1 MKIKNLKIGTQLK
14 FGLAAMLVFVILL
27 GFVSYWQSDQ
37 IHLQT
42 EAIYNHPLKTRRAIN
57 EITSNVLFM
66 RMNIRDF
73 LLVEDDEVRQRIL
86 NEMAINQSNVLNEI
100 DKLKECY
107 LGPRKDI
114 DDFTNEFTKWV
125 NIRQETIR
133 LVTSGK
139 LEEARHRHVPG
150 GIAPTQALIVLDAL
164 QKISVFA
171 SNKSDKLYTNS
182 IKLHN
187 VLNSELILLVSIIL
201 LLSILINY
209 ILLRN
214 IRKPLDELTDVTR
227 RFQDGDKKVRSS
239 YESKNEFGALSASFN
254 TLARSIEEN
263 AELNKKA
270 AILSTAIMSK
280 EETKKFFQ
288 ITLRTLSAITG
299 SQMAAVYLLDKNNAT
314 FNHYE
319 SLGLDNRAKHSFAA
333 DLFEGEFGAVLTEK
347 KIIHITQIPD
357 DTPFYFPVVSGRFR
371 PKEIITIPILEFDEV
386 VAVISLASL
395 HDYSGLALQLL
406 HETYPM
412 LTARIIGELAFK
424 KIIDFSD
431 QLDMQ
436 NKELEQQ
443 SKEMSMQADELK
455 EYNIELELQKK
466 QLDEANHLKSAFLSN
481 MSHELRTPLNSVI
494 ALSGVLSRRLK
505 SQIPEDE
512 FSYLGIIEKN
522 GKQLLELIN
531 DILDL
536 SRIEAGKEEFMYS
549 KFAIQ
554 DQIRSIVES
563 LAPIAEEKGISII
576 NHIPADLP
584 EIISDSAK
592 CQHIFQNIIGNAVK
606 FTEKGSVEITAE
618 MKSGKLYVGIKD
630 TGIGILAK
638 HLSIIFDEFRQA
650 DGNSSRKYGGTGLG
664 LAIAKKYTQMLRGG
678 IEVSSQEGV
687 GSLFV
692 VTLPKKPA
700 EHEFDDTEKESAF
713 LKPFASFKVTTTNP
727 GGFGKT
733 LLVVEDSEPQIIQL
747 TDILKEE
754 GYTLQIA
761 RNGKE
766 ALQIIQGSIPDAM
779 ILDLMMP
786 EVDGFEV
793 LKSIREQEK
802 TNHIPVLILTAKHV
816 TQQELNFLRGNHI
829 YQLIQKGDIN
839 RNELLAHV
847 NNMIYPKE
855 NPEIGTGTENH
866 SVKQRIGK
874 ATILLIEDNNDSII
888 TLRAL
893 LDQAHELIT
902 AADGLT
908 GLEKAKTAKP
918 DLILLDISL
927 SGMDGFAILHEVKKD
942 SQLSDIPVIALTAR
956 AMKGDREELLEIGFD
971 DYISK
976 PIDNDLF
983 EKTIRKWLNDK
994 VG

>member
-1 MKIKNLKIGTQLK
+1 
-14 FGLAAMLVFVILL
+14 
-27 GFVSYWQSDQ
+27 
-37 IHLQT
+37 
-42 EAIYNHPLKTRRAIN
+42 
-57 EITSNVLFM
+57 
-66 RMNIRDF
+66 
-73 LLVEDDEVRQRIL
+73 
-86 NEMAINQSNVLNEI
+86 
-100 DKLKECY
+100 
-107 LGPRKDI
+107 
-114 DDFTNEFTKWV
+114 
-125 NIRQETIR
+125 
-133 LVTSGK
+133 
-139 LEEARHRHVPG
+139 
-150 GIAPTQALIVLDAL
+150 
-164 QKISVFA
+164 
-171 SNKSDKLYTNS
+171 
-182 IKLHN
+182 
-187 VLNSELILLVSIIL
+187 
-201 LLSILINY
+201 
-209 ILLRN
+209 
-214 IRKPLDELTDVTR
+214 
-227 RFQDGDKKVRSS
+227 
-239 YESKNEFGALSASFN
+239 
-254 TLARSIEEN
+254 
-263 AELNKKA
+263 
-270 AILSTAIMSK
+270 
-280 EETKKFFQ
+280 
-288 ITLRTLSAITG
+288 
-299 SQMAAVYLLDKNNAT
+299 
-314 FNHYE
+314 
-319 SLGLDNRAKHSFAA
+319 
-333 DLFEGEFGAVLTEK
+333 
-347 KIIHITQIPD
+347 
-357 DTPFYFPVVSGRFR
+357 
-371 PKEIITIPILEFDEV
+371 
-386 VAVISLASL
+386 
-395 HDYSGLALQLL
+395 
-406 HETYPM
+406 
-412 LTARIIGELAFK
+412 
-424 KIIDFSD
+424 
-431 QLDMQ
+431 
-436 NKELEQQ
+436 
-443 SKEMSMQADELK
+443 
-455 EYNIELELQKK
+455 
-466 QLDEANHLKSAFLSN
+466 
-481 MSHELRTPLNSVI
+481 
-494 ALSGVLSRRLK
+494 
-505 SQIPEDE
+505 
-512 FSYLGIIEKN
+512 
-522 GKQLLELIN
+522 
-531 DILDL
+531 
-536 SRIEAGKEEFMYS
+536 
-549 KFAIQ
+549 
-554 DQIRSIVES
+554 
-563 LAPIAEEKGISII
+563 
-576 NHIPADLP
+576 
-584 EIISDSAK
+584 
-592 CQHIFQNIIGNAVK
+592 
-606 FTEKGSVEITAE
+606 
-618 MKSGKLYVGIKD
+618 
-630 TGIGILAK
+630 
-638 HLSIIFDEFRQA
+638 
-650 DGNSSRKYGGTGLG
+650 
-664 LAIAKKYTQMLRGG
+664 MLRGG

>member
-1 MKIKNLKIGTQLK
+1 M
-14 FGLAAMLVFVILL
+14 
-27 GFVSYWQSDQ
+27 
-37 IHLQT
+37 
-42 EAIYNHPLKTRRAIN
+42 
-57 EITSNVLFM
+57 
-66 RMNIRDF
+66 
-73 LLVEDDEVRQRIL
+73 
-86 NEMAINQSNVLNEI
+86 
-100 DKLKECY
+100 
-107 LGPRKDI
+107 
-114 DDFTNEFTKWV
+114 
-125 NIRQETIR
+125 
-133 LVTSGK
+133 
-139 LEEARHRHVPG
+139 
-150 GIAPTQALIVLDAL
+150 
-164 QKISVFA
+164 
-171 SNKSDKLYTNS
+171 KSDKL
-182 IKLHN
+182 H
-187 VLNSELILLVSIIL
+187 
-201 LLSILINY
+201 
-209 ILLRN
+209 
-214 IRKPLDELTDVTR
+214 
-227 RFQDGDKKVRSS
+227 
-239 YESKNEFGALSASFN
+239 
-254 TLARSIEEN
+254 
-263 AELNKKA
+263 
-270 AILSTAIMSK
+270 
-280 EETKKFFQ
+280 
-288 ITLRTLSAITG
+288 
-299 SQMAAVYLLDKNNAT
+299 
-314 FNHYE
+314 
-319 SLGLDNRAKHSFAA
+319 
-333 DLFEGEFGAVLTEK
+333 
-347 KIIHITQIPD
+347 
-357 DTPFYFPVVSGRFR
+357 
-371 PKEIITIPILEFDEV
+371 
-386 VAVISLASL
+386 
-395 HDYSGLALQLL
+395 
-406 HETYPM
+406 
-412 LTARIIGELAFK
+412 
-424 KIIDFSD
+424 
-431 QLDMQ
+431 
-436 NKELEQQ
+436 
-443 SKEMSMQADELK
+443 
-455 EYNIELELQKK
+455 
-466 QLDEANHLKSAFLSN
+466 
-481 MSHELRTPLNSVI
+481 
-494 ALSGVLSRRLK
+494 
-505 SQIPEDE
+505 
-512 FSYLGIIEKN
+512 
-522 GKQLLELIN
+522 
-531 DILDL
+531 
-536 SRIEAGKEEFMYS
+536 
-549 KFAIQ
+549 
-554 DQIRSIVES
+554 
-563 LAPIAEEKGISII
+563 
-576 NHIPADLP
+576 
-584 EIISDSAK
+584 
-592 CQHIFQNIIGNAVK
+592 
-606 FTEKGSVEITAE
+606 
-618 MKSGKLYVGIKD
+618 VGIKD
-630 TGIGILAK
+630 TGIGISAK

-893 LDQAHELIT
+893 LDQTYTLIT
-902 AADGLT
+902 ATDGLA
-908 GLEKAKTAKP
+908 GLEKAKAAKP

-927 SGMDGFAILHEVKKD
+927 SGMDGFTVLHEAKND
-942 SQLSDIPVIALTAR
+942 IQLSDIPVIALTAR